1 MLNVDLQK
9 LLKGGIS
16 RYELVAATAKRAR
29 MIVDD
34 AASSREKVIIIEK
47 PVSIAVKELEND
59 LWSIK
64 SSEN

>member
-9 LLKGGIS
+9 LLKGSMS

-34 AASSREKVIIIEK
+34 AEKDHYIIVEK

-59 LWSIK
+59 VWGVC
-64 SSEN
+64 ENN